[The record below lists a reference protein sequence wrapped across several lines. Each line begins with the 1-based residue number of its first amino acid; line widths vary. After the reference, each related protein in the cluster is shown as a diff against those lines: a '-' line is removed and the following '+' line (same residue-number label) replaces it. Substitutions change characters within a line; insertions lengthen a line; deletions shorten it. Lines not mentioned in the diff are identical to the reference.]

1 MSVATILLSSFWMAM
16 SVPLISSQYNA
27 LMDVYG
33 GLGGAFLLLGPLSCS
48 IFFLQFFVFR
58 MQRDHMRTIRF
69 IGELC

>member
-1 MSVATILLSSFWMAM
+1 
-16 SVPLISSQYNA
+16 
-27 LMDVYG
+27 MDVYG